1 MLFQEIELTFPVV
14 TDGENIDVVGGDVAQ
29 FLLPIVFGN
38 DVVHVAHALKV
49 QLALL
54 P

>member
-1 MLFQEIELTFPVV
+1 MLFQESELTLPVV
-14 TDGENIDVVGGDVAQ
+14 TDGEKIDVVGGDLTH
-29 FLLPIVFGN
+29 FLLTFVFGN
-38 DVVHVAHALKV
+38 DVVHVAYALKV